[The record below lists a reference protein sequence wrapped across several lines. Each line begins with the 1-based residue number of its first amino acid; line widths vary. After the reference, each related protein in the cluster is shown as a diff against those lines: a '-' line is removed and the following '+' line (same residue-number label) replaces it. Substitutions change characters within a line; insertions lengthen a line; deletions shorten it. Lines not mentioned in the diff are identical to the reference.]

1 MPLLSKVLDEHL
13 LNLVLAG
20 MRVIEVEGLAHGSH
34 CDNERCVVRA
44 LYDILVQLDNLLD
57 SSNYRNVLVCR
68 FKVIVV
74 SGTYSEVRSV
84 R

>member
-20 MRVIEVEGLAHGSH
+20 MRVIEVEGLANGSH
-34 CDNERCVVRA
+34 CDNESCVVRA